1 MRFQTRAIAANV
13 RGDGFVAASVEGRVA
28 VEFIRDEENEKRR
41 YAFKCHRKTDDAS
54 VGEIVYPVH
63 AVAFHPVHGT
73 FATGGGDG
81 YVNFWDG
88 DAKKRLFQSPRY
100 PTSISAL
107 DFSPCGGLLA
117 IASSYAHE
125 ERENNK
131 PEDRLFLR
139 ETRAEEVT
147 PKSARTS

>member
-1 MRFQTRAIAANV
+1 MKRTKSEDTRSSVIAKPMTRAWV
-13 RGDGFVAASVEGRVA
+13 RL
-28 VEFIRDEENEKRR
+28 FIPSTR
-41 YAFKCHRKTDDAS
+41 
-54 VGEIVYPVH
+54 
-63 AVAFHPVHGT
+63 VAFHPVHGT

-107 DFSPCGGLLA
+107 AFSPCGSLLA
-117 IASSYAHE
+117 VASSYAHE

-147 PKSARTS
+147 PKSAKTS